1 MDKKDTIC
9 ADNREIMDYIFDKK
23 EDISN
28 EIYVHLS
35 NLLKKREDKKSD
47 TTKYFKIKY
56 SLTEVTSIA
65 QNFPVES
72 GCDCEISSTNKGL
85 NLTTRYITD
94 TRESILKGVTRPSY
108 RLHFDDILK
117 GIVQLNHDEEDDT
130 WSLGLKAGLV
140 LVNTR
145 NLHGDYQEDVSHVTS
160 TMTILSIED
169 FNPITDTP
177 VAGLFESQ

>member
-1 MDKKDTIC
+1 MDKTDPISE
-9 ADNREIMDYIFDKK
+9 DNREIMDYIFDKK

-56 SLTEVTSIA
+56 SLTEVISIA

-85 NLTTRYITD
+85 NLTTRYTTD
-94 TRESILKGVTRPSY
+94 TRAVSY
-108 RLHFDDILK
+108 THLRAH
-117 GIVQLNHDEEDDT
+117 ET
-130 WSLGLKAGLV
+130 
-140 LVNTR
+140 
-145 NLHGDYQEDVSHVTS
+145 
-160 TMTILSIED
+160 
-169 FNPITDTP
+169 
-177 VAGLFESQ
+177 

>member
-56 SLTEVTSIA
+56 SL
-65 QNFPVES
+65 P
-72 GCDCEISSTNKGL
+72 
-85 NLTTRYITD
+85 
-94 TRESILKGVTRPSY
+94 
-108 RLHFDDILK
+108 
-117 GIVQLNHDEEDDT
+117 
-130 WSLGLKAGLV
+130 
-140 LVNTR
+140 
-145 NLHGDYQEDVSHVTS
+145 
-160 TMTILSIED
+160 
-169 FNPITDTP
+169 
-177 VAGLFESQ
+177 